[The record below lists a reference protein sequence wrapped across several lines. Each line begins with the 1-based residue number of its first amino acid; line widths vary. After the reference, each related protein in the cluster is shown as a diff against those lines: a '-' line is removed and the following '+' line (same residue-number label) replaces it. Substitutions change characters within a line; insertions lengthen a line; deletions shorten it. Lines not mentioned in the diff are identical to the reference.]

1 MKNILH
7 LFLIS
12 ICLLPF
18 TACKYTLS
26 GISIP
31 PNVKTFYIEDF
42 TNTSA
47 SVVPTLAQTLQ
58 EALKNKVRNES
69 RLVYDDTD
77 PDIEFTG
84 NVVDYDIS
92 SIAPQPNQTSALNR
106 LEIVIAI
113 EFVDNNNEENDWKQ
127 NFSFFNDFP
136 SNDNILDVQDQ
147 LINNIQEQIVED
159 IFNKAFTNW

>member
-1 MKNILH
+1 MKNILR

-12 ICLLPF
+12 ICLLQLN
-18 TACKYTLS
+18 ACKYSLS

-31 PNVKTFYIEDF
+31 PNVNTFYIEDF

-84 NVVDYDIS
+84 NIVDYNIS
-92 SIAPQPNQTSALNR
+92 SVAPQPDQTSALNR
-106 LEIVIAI
+106 LEIVVVI
-113 EFVDNNNEENDWKQ
+113 EFVDNNNEDKDWKQ
-127 NFSFFNDFP
+127 TFSFFSDFA
-136 SNDNILDVQDQ
+136 SNENILDIQDQ
-147 LINNIQEQIVED
+147 LINIIQEQIIED